1 MTIESKIQEKVQ
13 EKEEIISAR
22 NKINECRKIKNK
34 NEQIDCMYETLHNIT
49 RAQDITNL
57 TIREI
62 VNDSEDPRWI
72 PIHIVDDAN
81 AIILGISERKDNPKS
96 IIRRGGYVEEKM
108 NSIRDKWGMLRW
120 MHEES

>member
-22 NKINECRKIKNK
+22 NKINECRKIVNK
-34 NEQIDCMYETLHNIT
+34 EKQIDCMYETLHNIT